1 MDNMFLCCLS
11 GNMDLSKLNTDKVTS
26 MSHMFAFMP
35 LAKDIEVGEDFI
47 TANVKNMNG
56 MFKFFGRITGETKFG
71 ILNATTKTYDTPAF
85 QIKEGCVL
93 AEMYSNALVPVD
105 ASSWT
110 CVGDEEGGQSGLN
123 NCRDYTD
130 MFYNFAYYALPPIK
144 LPTQESSEP
153 IGHPENLTLTLP
165 KSKK

>member
-1 MDNMFLCCLS
+1 MDNMFLCCLTS
-11 GNMDLSKLNTDKVTS
+11 IMDLSMLNTGKVTS

-35 LAKDIEVGEDFI
+35 LAKDIKVGKVFE
-47 TANVKNMNG
+47 TTNVKNMNG
-56 MFKFFGRITGETKFG
+56 MFKFFGKITGDTKFG
-71 ILNATTKTYDTPAF
+71 IPNAAASSYDTPAF
-85 QIKEGCVL
+85 QIKDGCIM

-110 CVGDEEGGQSGLN
+110 CVDGEVGQSGLS

-144 LPTQESSEP
+144 LPSQEGSEP

-165 KSKK
+165 KSG